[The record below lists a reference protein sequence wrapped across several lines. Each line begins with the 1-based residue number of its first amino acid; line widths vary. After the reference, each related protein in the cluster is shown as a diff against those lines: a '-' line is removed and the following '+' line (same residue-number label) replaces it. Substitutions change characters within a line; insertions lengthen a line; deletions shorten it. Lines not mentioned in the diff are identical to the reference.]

1 MKAAAPRDYSLIAPV
16 YDQVFNRLLNE
27 GHRQIGSLLRKSR
40 SPKKEFQVLEVGVG
54 SGLTLDYLPANIH
67 YTGIDI
73 NKKMLS
79 LAFKKAE
86 RFKRRKISLSMMDAH
101 CLSFKAGSF
110 DLVLAASVI
119 TAVEDPEQ
127 VMKEM
132 VRVTRKGGKI
142 AIVANIRNKSYRS
155 QLVRRFDPLTKKF
168 LGFRTDIDA
177 SSFDRIKGIR
187 QIENK
192 DVNSL
197 LGIPLSTFLVFEK
210 L

>member
-1 MKAAAPRDYSLIAPV
+1 MKDAVPRDYSLIAPV
-16 YDQVFNRLLNE
+16 YDKVFNRFLNE
-27 GHRQIGSLLRKSR
+27 GHRQLGSFLRKSR
-40 SPKKEFQVLEVGVG
+40 SPKKEIQVLEVGVG
-54 SGLTLDYLPANIH
+54 SGLTLDYLPASIR

-73 NKKMLS
+73 NKRMLS
-79 LAFKKAE
+79 LAHKKAE
-86 RFKRRKISLSMMDAH
+86 RFKRRKISLSVMDAH
-101 CLSFKAGSF
+101 RLSFKPNSF

-119 TAVEDPEQ
+119 TAVENPEQ

-132 VRVTRKGGKI
+132 VRVTKKGGKI

-177 SSFDRIKGIR
+177 SYFENIKGIR

-192 DVNSL
+192 EVNSL
-197 LGIPLSTFLVFEK
+197 FGIPLSSFLVFEK
-210 L
+210 I